1 MQPWRGALTRRCCC
15 CAACA
20 LRRLCA
26 AAAVTRYV
34 HAHAPRAPRG
44 REGSLEFRSIAE
56 PLRSSFP
63 RVTYYHAA
71 ATGVDPAARTV
82 RMRAASPPADK
93 EEQTA
98 YSCRR
103 AAAETTLSY
112 DALVIAV
119 GARSAT
125 FGVPG
130 VCAHALFLKELSDAR
145 AIRQRVI
152 ANVEASC
159 FPCVPPAERARLRAF
174 VIVGGGPSGVELAAE
189 LHDFLTA
196 DVARLYG
203 RSVAAETRLTIVEAG
218 RGGILSSFDAS
229 LREYARAK
237 FARDAVEVR
246 AGVAVTAVGAR
257 GVTLS
262 DGREM
267 PCGLVVWN
275 TGIRAQ
281 PLVAALDGAHF
292 RKDKWGHLV
301 TTRRLEALRPSSAAG
316 EEEEDVDDAA
326 TSASSSSSVLPGVF
340 CVGDAAAVG
349 GGARYAATAQVAEQ
363 QGDYL
368 GRAFNAAADAATA
381 GDNNLKLAPAARR
394 AALRDAVCARRPPA
408 PFVYRHR
415 GSLAMLGMF
424 AGIADFSAVH
434 GDGENNDAVVAPLLR
449 GVKLRGAAAWLLWR
463 SAYLTK
469 LGRWRNRLQVPA
481 DWARVA
487 LFGRDVTQF

>member
-1 MQPWRGALTRRCCC
+1 
-15 CAACA
+15 
-20 LRRLCA
+20 
-26 AAAVTRYV
+26 
-34 HAHAPRAPRG
+34 
-44 REGSLEFRSIAE
+44 
-56 PLRSSFP
+56 
-63 RVTYYHAA
+63 
-71 ATGVDPAARTV
+71 VDPAARTV

-93 EEQTA
+93 EETA
-98 YSCRR
+98 CR
-103 AAAETTLSY
+103 AAAVAETTLSY

-130 VCAHALFLKELSDAR
+130 VRAHALFLKELSDAR

-159 FPCVPPAERARLRAF
+159 FPGVPPAERARLRAF

-189 LHDFLTA
+189 LHDFLAA

-203 RSVAAETRLTIVEAG
+203 HGVAAEARITIVEAG

-237 FARDAVEVR
+237 FARDAMEVR

-281 PLVAALDGAHF
+281 PLVAALDGVHF

-301 TTRRLEALRPSSAAG
+301 TTRRLEVLRPPSSTEA
-316 EEEEDVDDAA
+316 EEEEDDDDAKP
-326 TSASSSSSVLPGVF
+326 SSRSSSVLRGVF
-340 CVGDAAAVG
+340 CIGDAAAVG

-368 GRAFNAAADAATA
+368 GRAFNAAADAAA
-381 GDNNLKLAPAARR
+381 ADNLKLSKLAPAAARR

-424 AGIADFSAVH
+424 AGIADFSAVR
-434 GDGENNDAVVAPLLR
+434 GDNREAVVAPLLR